1 MELNTLELKNDL
13 HTLVTNTD
21 DENVLFRVKDF
32 FTELNN
38 QKDWWDVLTSTQKK
52 QVEIGS
58 KQLDEG
64 LKFTNDEVRAEI
76 DKLLQKR

>member
-13 HTLVTNTD
+13 HALVANTD

-32 FTELNN
+32 FTKLNN
-38 QKDWWDVLTSTQKK
+38 QKDWWDVLTPTQKN
-52 QVEIGS
+52 QVAIGS